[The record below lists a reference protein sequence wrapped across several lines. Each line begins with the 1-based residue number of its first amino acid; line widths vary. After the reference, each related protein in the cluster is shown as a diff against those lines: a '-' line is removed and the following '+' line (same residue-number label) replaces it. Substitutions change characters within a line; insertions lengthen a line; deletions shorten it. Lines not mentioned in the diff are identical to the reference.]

1 VIAPHRA
8 LRLAALTAALF
19 AGLAEWAAAQV
30 ALPVS
35 RADALLEAGRWTE
48 AEDVLYAAVRTRPR
62 DAEARARLG
71 RYLAMKG
78 ALRPGLVLVD
88 ESVEFGLATETAR
101 AVAAPIRTL
110 ITWRDRQLAAAR
122 DTTVEVRAPSRDDA
136 ILRFPVVRASD
147 TLWADVV
154 PRMIGLDSASGSSPR
169 VGIETIDALVPE
181 VDVANGMMR
190 LHANPRAA
198 AAAPGRRYHV
208 LRTRSDVSVLLGPGR
223 VRSLPDALRELAPR
237 WWQLDLP
244 HGVLVVR

>member
-1 VIAPHRA
+1 VH
-8 LRLAALTAALF
+8 LRVLLLAAFAASLLG
-19 AGLAEWAAAQV
+19 GLAAAAGAQS
-30 ALPVS
+30 ALPAS
-35 RADALLEAGRWTE
+35 RADALLDAGRWTE
-48 AEDVLYAAVRTRPR
+48 AEEVLYADVRGHPR

-78 ALRPGLVLVD
+78 ALRTGLVLVD

-110 ITWRDRQLAAAR
+110 MTWRDRELADAR

-136 ILRFPVVRASD
+136 ILRFPVVRPPGD

-154 PRMIGLDSASGSSPR
+154 PRMIGLDSASGSRPL
-169 VGIETIDALVPE
+169 VGLETIDALVPE

-198 AAAPGRRYHV
+198 SLAAGRRYHL
-208 LRTRSDVSVLLGPGR
+208 LRTASDVRVLLGPGR
-223 VRSLPDALRELAPR
+223 VSSLPVALRELAPR

>member
-1 VIAPHRA
+1 MTLYRA
-8 LRLAALTAALF
+8 FLLVALTASLVVGFSERAV
-19 AGLAEWAAAQV
+19 AQF
-30 ALPVS
+30 ALPAS
-35 RADALLEAGRWTE
+35 RADVLLDAGRWSE
-48 AEDVLYAAVRTRPR
+48 AEDILYSEVRSRPR

-88 ESVEFGLATETAR
+88 EAVEFGLATETAR
-101 AVAAPIRTL
+101 SIALPIRTL
-110 ITWRDRQLAAAR
+110 ITWRDRGLASAR
-122 DTTVEVRAPSRDDA
+122 DTTIEVRAPSRDDA
-136 ILRFPVVRASD
+136 LLRFPVVRASGD

-154 PRMIGLDSASGSSPR
+154 PRMIGMDSASGSKPR
-169 VGIETIDALVPE
+169 VGVETIDALVPE

-198 AAAPGRRYHV
+198 LGAPGRRYHV
-208 LRTRSDVSVLLGPGR
+208 LRTRNDVRVLLAPGH
-223 VRSLPDALRELAPR
+223 VSSLPEALRELTPR